1 MLSKH
6 KRPYDAAILP
16 PDKRL
21 SANVRDIFATNQLSG
36 IRTQELIND
45 ISDAGVTSFRRMKKK
60 NLEGQCEQKLE
71 EDFFEEKS
79 VAISVLGQD
88 LCEKLADWAGGET
101 MVCIY
106 FTS

>member
-6 KRPYDAAILP
+6 KRPYEAASLTG
-16 PDKRL
+16 DKRL
-21 SANVRDIFATNQLSG
+21 SANLRDIFATNQLSG
-36 IRTQELIND
+36 IRAQELIND
-45 ISDAGVTSFRRMKKK
+45 IADAGVTSFRRMKK
-60 NLEGQCEQKLE
+60 NLEGQCEQKPE
-71 EDFFEEKS
+71 EYFFEAQS